1 MYVLIICC
9 KRLHVA
15 QLRRKKLNEILNVQ
29 PLTGEI
35 TIKQEVLRRMEPV
48 ALMWSVMHIA
58 AHGKKETGEI
68 ALDSNPG
75 WQLKTSLAMEEG
87 NKLY

>member
-1 MYVLIICC
+1 
-9 KRLHVA
+9 
-15 QLRRKKLNEILNVQ
+15 
-29 PLTGEI
+29 
-35 TIKQEVLRRMEPV
+35 MEPV
-48 ALMWSVMHIA
+48 ALMWLVMHIA

>member
-1 MYVLIICC
+1 
-9 KRLHVA
+9 
-15 QLRRKKLNEILNVQ
+15 
-29 PLTGEI
+29 
-35 TIKQEVLRRMEPV
+35 MEPV

-75 WQLKTSLAMEEG
+75 SLAMEEG
-87 NKLY
+87 TKPY